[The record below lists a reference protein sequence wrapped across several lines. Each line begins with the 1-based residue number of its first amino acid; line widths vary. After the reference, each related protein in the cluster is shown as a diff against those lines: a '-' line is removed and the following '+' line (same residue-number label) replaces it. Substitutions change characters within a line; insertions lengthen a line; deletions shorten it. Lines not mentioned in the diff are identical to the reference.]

1 MQARRKPSLVGL
13 LIVLGAGVAGC
24 AHRPPASP
32 AAPLVALQ
40 PPAPPVPGPTYRIQ
54 LGDTLHVRFVYQPD
68 MTEEVPVRP
77 DGRISLAA
85 AGEIMAVG
93 LTPPE
98 LERVIVERSSAHL
111 RKPEVTVIVTKLG
124 EQRVYVGG
132 EVTRPGYV
140 TLVPGMTPLQAVTYT
155 GGFKPTAKLE
165 SVLLITPRP
174 DGKFEAARVD
184 MKQVVD
190 DGVPERVRLHPN
202 DVVFVPRT
210 WIADADLV
218 VQQYVIGLVPAFPR
232 VGVGASLNNL

>member
-1 MQARRKPSLVGL
+1 MQALMKRLGFGL
-13 LIVLGAGVAGC
+13 LIVVGAGVGGC
-24 AHRPPASP
+24 AYRSP
-32 AAPLVALQ
+32 EGSAAPLAALQ

-54 LGDTLHVRFVYQPD
+54 LGDTLHVRFTYQPD
-68 MTEEVPVRP
+68 MTEDVPVRP
-77 DGRISLAA
+77 DGRISLAST
-85 AGEIMAVG
+85 GEIMAVG

-111 RKPEVTVIVTKLG
+111 RKPEVTVVVTKLG

-140 TLVPGMTPLQAVTYT
+140 TLVPGMTPLQAVMYT

-165 SVLLITPRP
+165 SVLLITPGP
-174 DGKFEAARVD
+174 EGKFEAARVD

-190 DGVPERVRLHPN
+190 DGIPERVRLHPN

-210 WIADADLV
+210 WIADADLF
-218 VQQYVIGLVPAFPR
+218 VQQYVTGLVPAFPR